1 MKQLNYEKPAMKL
14 VSLRNEKTIASGN
27 CWSDAAS
34 NTPEWW
40 YYDYNDGELGY
51 LQFKMDSNCSGSEG
65 SMHTVQ
71 YMPEEV
77 GMTDAAI
84 AAEAYLKDN
93 LKTTVK
99 QGFFQIG
106 ITDDPTQVS

>member
-1 MKQLNYEKPAMKL
+1 MKQLNYEKPVMKL
-14 VSLRNEKTIASGN
+14 VSLRNEQTVAAN

-34 NTPEWW
+34 VSPEWW

-51 LQFKMDSNCSGSEG
+51 LQFKMDSNCSGNPG

-71 YMPEEV
+71 YMPAEV
-77 GMTDAAI
+77 GKTDAAV
-84 AAEAYLKDN
+84 AAEAYLNEN
-93 LKTTVK
+93 LKDEVK
-99 QGFFQIG
+99 MTFFQMG